1 MHVPYTHCDC
11 EGTIRLGATAQTDDL
26 IALPEGP
33 AVPLTDPG
41 LKRSFP
47 GMDRI
52 ADAQQKFEDVL
63 RDFVTMSDAD
73 TSKKVTRIL
82 QQVREVEPSVTVIG
96 QIKAGKTSLINAM
109 IGAPNLLPT
118 DVNPWTSVVTS
129 LHINTPSPELNVK
142 AKFKFF
148 DNAEWEKLV
157 SNGGRIGQLAA
168 RAGADDELEKLRLQ
182 VVALREK
189 AQARLGRKFEM
200 LLGTEHRY
208 GLVDDNLLRRY
219 VCVGDDEGGTSEQ
232 GRFTD
237 ITKSADLY
245 IDLKDF
251 PVYICASATP
261 PA

>member
-1 MHVPYTHCDC
+1 M
-11 EGTIRLGATAQTDDL
+11 RLGATAQSENL
-26 IALPEGP
+26 IVEPEGSS
-33 AVPLTDPG
+33 APLVDPG

-47 GMDRI
+47 GLTRI

-63 RDFVTMSDAD
+63 RDFVTMTDAD

-129 LHINTPSPELNVK
+129 LHINAPSPELNVK

-157 SNGGRIGQLAA
+157 SNGGRIGQLAM

-208 GLVDDNLLRRY
+208 GAVDDGLLRRY
-219 VCVGDDEGGTSEQ
+219 V
-232 GRFTD
+232 
-237 ITKSADLY
+237 
-245 IDLKDF
+245 
-251 PVYICASATP
+251 
-261 PA
+261 

>member
-1 MHVPYTHCDC
+1 MGLGVQV
-11 EGTIRLGATAQTDDL
+11 GTEEP
-26 IALPEGP
+26 LPGTTVAEEP
-33 AVPLTDPG
+33 DYSLTRAFPG
-41 LKRSFP
+41 L
-47 GMDRI
+47 GRI
-52 ADAQQKFEDVL
+52 ADAIQQFEDVL
-63 RDFVTMSDAD
+63 RDFVTIAD
-73 TSKKVTRIL
+73 PETSKKMTRIL

-129 LHINTPSPELNVK
+129 LHINTPSPELNVR

-148 DNAEWEKLV
+148 DGVEWDKLV

-189 AQARLGRKFEM
+189 AQARMGRKFEM

-208 GLVDDNLLRRY
+208 AVLDDALLRRY
-219 VCVGDDEGGTSEQ
+219 
-232 GRFTD
+232 
-237 ITKSADLY
+237 
-245 IDLKDF
+245 
-251 PVYICASATP
+251 
-261 PA
+261 